1 MFIGEFHHNIDDKA
15 RIVMPSKF
23 RIELGEN
30 FIITRGL
37 EGCLFVYSMNEWNK
51 LVNHLKKLS
60 FTKKN
65 VRAFLRFFLSGATEC
80 TLDKQGR
87 IIIPTPLVSYASL
100 KKECVV
106 IGVNDRLEIWSEEAF
121 TTFFNDNIDNI
132 AEVAENLFD
141 LNGGLDETY

>member
-65 VRAFLRFFLSGATEC
+65 VRAFLRFFLSGATSA
-80 TLDKQGR
+80 TILPIPFANNSSADK
-87 IIIPTPLVSYASL
+87 LSS
-100 KKECVV
+100 
-106 IGVNDRLEIWSEEAF
+106 
-121 TTFFNDNIDNI
+121 
-132 AEVAENLFD
+132 
-141 LNGGLDETY
+141 